1 MMSMKYYFAA
11 LALMLTVSAGAQNP
25 TTTKISP
32 FLLSLVQQNG
42 NNRSLPVDQPIDV
55 LAKWTADADE
65 ALLQE
70 QYSFDVLSSIGCV
83 RVIRIPMSQ
92 VAALATDPQVVR
104 VEAERA
110 ARPMT
115 DLVPGQI
122 HADKVH
128 QGSNNLPQ
136 AFTGKNV
143 VVGIVDSGFDYLNPF
158 FDVNGTERTSKTPR
172 VKWAA
177 DYMKSQ
183 KYLTQEDIIA
193 AQHSSDAATMY
204 HGTHVAGIAAGSV
217 VQDNDWDEA
226 TSKSYR
232 GIATEAD
239 IAMGAINSE
248 ITATGL
254 SSASSIQAFS
264 DIFAYADE
272 QQKPCVINYSM
283 GDAMSFVNNRQLEEE
298 SIRTLLE
305 KPGHVLVVAS
315 GNAGGTRR
323 LAHKPADLLSG
334 GCGVCFNDYE
344 QYGTYFGIELKV
356 KPTQA
361 LTLRYTDGGYQTNK
375 GEVTTTIQELA
386 TSFALGTK
394 TISVQQRGQTVDGYQ
409 VVYLTA
415 GLTTQFETSE
425 RILVTISGEGDAW
438 VYADPLCAQLENIAT
453 IENHSLAAEGYS
465 MAWPA
470 MMPEV
475 VTVGNIAHRFQILTM
490 ANKYASS
497 GGVVKMTDLTEME
510 STKGEGYLAKSS
522 SVGPTLTGGVKP
534 DVCAPGVNI
543 VSACNNYTNESTDM
557 AIAAWYIGMLGTQD
571 GDDYYVTLAQ
581 TGTSMSA
588 PAVTGTIALW
598 MQAKPELTVADVK
611 DVIAHS
617 SRQPDNELTYPN
629 NQYGYG
635 EIDAYRGL
643 CYILGIDGIQ
653 EVSKDQPQQALFR
666 LDGRQLTVSFSN
678 GYQGTATIRIFST
691 DGRQL
696 LTTTDTTVNLNSL
709 PAGVYAV
716 QLTTGQRETTGS
728 TLIRL

>member
-1 MMSMKYYFAA
+1 
-11 LALMLTVSAGAQNP
+11 
-25 TTTKISP
+25 
-32 FLLSLVQQNG
+32 
-42 NNRSLPVDQPIDV
+42 
-55 LAKWTADADE
+55 
-65 ALLQE
+65 
-70 QYSFDVLSSIGCV
+70 
-83 RVIRIPMSQ
+83 
-92 VAALATDPQVVR
+92 
-104 VEAERA
+104 
-110 ARPMT
+110 
-115 DLVPGQI
+115 
-122 HADKVH
+122 
-128 QGSNNLPQ
+128 
-136 AFTGKNV
+136 
-143 VVGIVDSGFDYLNPF
+143 
-158 FDVNGTERTSKTPR
+158 
-172 VKWAA
+172 
-177 DYMKSQ
+177 
-183 KYLTQEDIIA
+183 
-193 AQHSSDAATMY
+193 
-204 HGTHVAGIAAGSV
+204 
-217 VQDNDWDEA
+217 
-226 TSKSYR
+226 
-232 GIATEAD
+232 
-239 IAMGAINSE
+239 
-248 ITATGL
+248 
-254 SSASSIQAFS
+254 
-264 DIFAYADE
+264 
-272 QQKPCVINYSM
+272 
-283 GDAMSFVNNRQLEEE
+283 
-298 SIRTLLE
+298 
-305 KPGHVLVVAS
+305 
-315 GNAGGTRR
+315 
-323 LAHKPADLLSG
+323 
-334 GCGVCFNDYE
+334 
-344 QYGTYFGIELKV
+344 
-356 KPTQA
+356 
-361 LTLRYTDGGYQTNK
+361 
-375 GEVTTTIQELA
+375 
-386 TSFALGTK
+386 
-394 TISVQQRGQTVDGYQ
+394 
-409 VVYLTA
+409 
-415 GLTTQFETSE
+415 
-425 RILVTISGEGDAW
+425 
-438 VYADPLCAQLENIAT
+438 
-453 IENHSLAAEGYS
+453 
-465 MAWPA
+465 
-470 MMPEV
+470 MPEV